1 MLACLDSSSVTVRNN
16 EIFVK
21 EIQYEYRNGDK
32 PSVFTMCR
40 ELGCCPAQDTMMD
53 HFFSHGV
60 FAPSVQD
67 RGCSSV
73 LWQMLEVYSVFW
85 SFSVDVW
92 QMSSFSSIW
101 AAWLRVKSP
110 LQRPSVGSELRLKP
124 HLLHLLLFLVFVCPR
139 TIINDFSWRLLQ
151 KLSAYNF

>member
-21 EIQYEYRNGDK
+21 EIQDEYRNGDE

-60 FAPSVQD
+60 FALSRTVAVLQYF
-67 RGCSSV
+67 GKCLKFTQSSGAF
-73 LWQMLEVYSVFW
+73 QS
-85 SFSVDVW
+85 
-92 QMSSFSSIW
+92 MSG
-101 AAWLRVKSP
+101 R
-110 LQRPSVGSELRLKP
+110 
-124 HLLHLLLFLVFVCPR
+124 
-139 TIINDFSWRLLQ
+139 
-151 KLSAYNF
+151 